1 MENIVRI
8 DLLWRR
14 WIDILAGLVV
24 ALLETWRAKRTLIV
38 TAGKDGFAV
47 CHGGATERGDVAT
60 LAKGARAPDD
70 LIRDARR
77 RFITLEL
84 PAEEV
89 AVARISVPARAAE
102 FLAGIVGNQIERLS
116 PWQGDE
122 VAYGFSAGLND
133 KDSATLDVRVLM
145 ASRTVVDTARD
156 DLAAAGL
163 AADRI
168 VARAQGADAGV
179 AVPVWSRRE
188 AAADGGRDRI
198 RRTLTVAFIVAL
210 LVTVGVATWAQIS
223 AAAIHSDSEEVAAR
237 SAVLQREL
245 QAGRGGS
252 LSALRDPAERA
263 WAAKESLPFAVM
275 VLEALSQ
282 TLPDDAYVTELSLQ
296 AATVRVVG
304 LTIDAPAL
312 IAPLEKSGQFADVH
326 FFAPTTRSPDGAAF
340 LFHIE
345 GRATLRPVVA
355 EK

>member
-1 MENIVRI
+1 MENLVRI

-14 WIDILAGLVV
+14 WIDILSGLVV
-24 ALLETWRAKRTLIV
+24 ALLETWRTKRALIV

-47 CHGGATERGDVAT
+47 CRDGAAERADVAT

-84 PAEEV
+84 PAEEI

-102 FLAGIVGNQIERLS
+102 FLAGIVSNQIERLS
-116 PWQGDE
+116 PWQGNE
-122 VAYGFSAGLND
+122 VAYGFSAGPND
-133 KDSATLDVRVLM
+133 KDPATLDVRVLM
-145 ASRTVVDTARD
+145 ASRTVVDAARD
-156 DLAAAGL
+156 ELATAGL

-179 AVPVWSRRE
+179 AVPVWSRRDSVT
-188 AAADGGRDRI
+188 DGGRDRV
-198 RRTLTVAFIVAL
+198 RRALTVALIVAL
-210 LVTVGVATWAQIS
+210 LITAGVATWAQIS
-223 AAAIHSDSEEVAAR
+223 AASIRSDSEEAAAR
-237 SAVLQREL
+237 TAVLQREL
-245 QAGRGGS
+245 QAGRAGS

-263 WAAKESLPFAVM
+263 WAAKESLPSAVM

-296 AATVRVVG
+296 GAAVRIVG
-304 LTIDAPAL
+304 LTSDAPAL

-345 GRATLRPVVA
+345 GRATPRPVVA

>member
-1 MENIVRI
+1 MENLARI

-24 ALLETWRAKRTLIV
+24 GLLETWRTKRTLIV

-47 CHGGATERGDVAT
+47 CRGSATERDDTAM

-89 AVARISVPARAAE
+89 AVARVSVPVRAAE
-102 FLAGIVGNQIERLS
+102 FLGGIVGNQIERLS

-122 VAYGFSAGLND
+122 VAYGFSAAAND
-133 KDSATLDVRVLM
+133 KDPATLDVRVLM
-145 ASRTVVDTARD
+145 ASRAVVDATRD
-156 DLAAAGL
+156 ELTAAGL

-168 VARAQGADAGV
+168 VARAQGTDAGAAV
-179 AVPVWSRRE
+179 AVWSRRDS
-188 AAADGGRDRI
+188 AADGGRDRI
-198 RRTLTVAFIVAL
+198 RRALTVALIVAL
-210 LVTVGVATWAQIS
+210 VLTAGLATWAQIS
-223 AAAIHSDSEEVAAR
+223 AASIRSDSEEVAER

-245 QAGRGGS
+245 AAGRAGS

-263 WAAKESLPFAVM
+263 WAAKESLPSAVT

-296 AATVRVVG
+296 GTTVRIVG
-304 LTIDAPAL
+304 LTSDAPAL

-326 FFAPTTRSPDGAAF
+326 FFAPTTRSADGAAF

-345 GRATLRPVVA
+345 GRTTLRPLVA